1 MNHEERNWHM
11 KIPLFQIDAFTDTL
25 FRGNPAAVCPLESWL
40 DEAMLQAVAAENN
53 LSETAFFV
61 KQSDFYELRWF
72 TPKTEVDLCG
82 HATLAS
88 AYVIFNFLNPAKKD
102 VHFQT
107 KSGPLTVEQEG
118 DLLAMEFPARPG
130 LPCAASEGLIEALGV
145 LPQECLLARDY
156 LVVVESEGSVKSIAP
171 DMEKVARLDCLGVI
185 VSAAGTR
192 SDFVSRFFAPKV
204 GVPEDPVTGSAHCT
218 LIPYWADKLGKK
230 KLHALQLSER
240 GGELF
245 CEHLGERVK
254 IAGRAVTYSEGV
266 IKI

>member
-1 MNHEERNWHM
+1 M
-11 KIPLFQIDAFTDTL
+11 KIRLFQIDAFTDTL

-40 DEAMLQAVAAENN
+40 DDPTLQAIAAENN
-53 LSETAFFV
+53 LSETAFFL
-61 KQSDFYELRWF
+61 KRDQHHELRWF

-88 AYVIFNFLNPAKKD
+88 AHVIFRFLDPAMD
-102 VHFQT
+102 MVRFRT
-107 KSGPLTVEQEG
+107 KSGLLTVKRQG

-130 LPCAASEGLIEALGV
+130 VPCEAPDSLIEALGV
-145 LPQECLLARDY
+145 LPQACLLSRDY
-156 LVVVESEGSVKSIAP
+156 LVVVESEEIVKSIAP
-171 DMEKVARLDCLGVI
+171 EMSRLAGLDCLGVI
-185 VSAAGTR
+185 VSAPGTR

-218 LIPYWADKLGKK
+218 LVPYWADRLGKK

-245 CEHLGERVK
+245 CEHLEDKVK
-254 IAGRAVTYSEGV
+254 IAGRAVAYLEGF
-266 IKI
+266 INI